1 MSDPINNN
9 QNNDS
14 GNHSNNDNQQGGYS
28 ADYVKS
34 LRDEAAS
41 WRTKLRELET
51 KYNELETKVKAD
63 YTANTIGKELEKR
76 GVKADP
82 TWVKVEEG
90 MSPEQAVDKFLKDYP
105 HLQLT
110 SDDSF
115 VPKPT
120 KKPMRPNTANSNIE
134 NTAVSELD
142 AIKKDPIARNK
153 VRDLYRGL
161 LAQSA
166 KTPLYI
172 K

>member
-1 MSDPINNN
+1 MSDQTTN

-14 GNHSNNDNQQGGYS
+14 GSQNNNSSQGAYS

-51 KYNELETKVKAD
+51 KYTELETKTKQEHLS
-63 YTANTIGKELEKR
+63 NTIGKELERR
-76 GVKADP
+76 GIKADP
-82 TWVKVEEG
+82 SWVKLEDG
-90 MSPEQAVDKFLKDYP
+90 MSPEQAVDKFLKNYP
-105 HLQLT
+105 NLIPSEQPIA
-110 SDDSF
+110 
-115 VPKPT
+115 PKRVRN
-120 KKPMRPNTANSNIE
+120 PMRPNAADSNIE

-142 AIKKDPIARNK
+142 AIKKDPIARSK
-153 VRDLYRGL
+153 VRDLYRSL

>member
-9 QNNDS
+9 PTDS
-14 GNHSNNDNQQGGYS
+14 GSQEPNSSRGAYS
-28 ADYVKS
+28 SEYVKS

-51 KYNELETKVKAD
+51 KYTELETKVKAD

-90 MSPEQAVDKFLKDYP
+90 QSPEQAVDKFLKDYP
-105 HLQLT
+105 HLQST
-110 SDDSF
+110 SDNSF